1 MRGVSVVSGRWLG
14 ILREDVRE
22 VCRRLRKLAA
32 SMVVRLMEIDG
43 EIGEWR
49 WITSRG
55 SVMGWM
61 G

>member
-1 MRGVSVVSGRWLG
+1 MKMLQ
-14 ILREDVRE
+14 EDVRE
-22 VCRRLRKLAA
+22 VCRSSRKLAA
-32 SMVVRLMEIDG
+32 SMEVRLIEIDW